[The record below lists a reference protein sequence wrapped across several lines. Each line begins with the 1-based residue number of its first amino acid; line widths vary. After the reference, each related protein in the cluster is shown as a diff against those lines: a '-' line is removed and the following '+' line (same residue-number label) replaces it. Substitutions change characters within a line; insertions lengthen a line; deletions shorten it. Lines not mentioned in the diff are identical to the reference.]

1 MGPYTCIMADH
12 EDVVPGGRSRIRPW
26 RPIARASVVL
36 YLASRHPGD
45 LSAPCWRAER
55 RRAAAARLGH
65 NSSIG
70 EQLQIG
76 AGAAAARV
84 GQSST
89 VGEQSYAWRVSRGSP
104 STRFDLYSIF
114 F

>member
-1 MGPYTCIMADH
+1 
-12 EDVVPGGRSRIRPW
+12 V
-26 RPIARASVVL
+26 
-36 YLASRHPGD
+36 
-45 LSAPCWRAER
+45 
-55 RRAAAARLGH
+55 RLGH

-84 GQSST
+84 GQSSI

>member
-1 MGPYTCIMADH
+1 
-12 EDVVPGGRSRIRPW
+12 V
-26 RPIARASVVL
+26 
-36 YLASRHPGD
+36 LASR
-45 LSAPCWRAER
+45 AV
-55 RRAAAARLGH
+55 ARLGH

-89 VGEQSYAWRVSRGSP
+89 VGEQSCAWRVSRGSP

>member
-1 MGPYTCIMADH
+1 VRTSYLAADR
-12 EDVVPGGRSRIRPW
+12 VYVPGGQSRGRPW
-26 RPIARASVVL
+26 SYTQRRGI
-36 YLASRHPGD
+36 PGD